1 MQNPTFVLPTCP
13 GGTRKV
19 YTFWKG
25 RVALYAIL
33 KALDIGPG
41 DRVLLPGYTCM
52 VVPSAVM
59 FAGAQPLYADVEAAS
74 YNVTL
79 GTLEAALQKC
89 PPPRPKAV
97 IIQHTYGIPVEA
109 APIIEWARS
118 EGMPVI
124 EDCAHVKGSSYH
136 GAPCGSLGDAAFFSS
151 QWNKPISTG
160 LGGWAVANNPAIA
173 DNLRQVRK
181 SFLAPNVGEIIRLRL
196 QVYAHAALFRPRL
209 FWPLMNL
216 YRRLSE
222 WGITIGSSCP
232 KELSLAEPSRYGKTM
247 SAFQEGLLH
256 RGQTRAD
263 ANIKQR
269 RRLTVIYQQELAAA
283 NFSLPLIPPN
293 STVTYVRYPVRVKN
307 KDALLSVAQRESME
321 MGDWFV
327 SPLHPLTDS
336 WEQLAYEKGSCPMA
350 EELCRTTVN
359 LPTHSKVTTSE
370 ARKLLATVTTVGES
384 CD

>member
-1 MQNPTFVLPTCP
+1 MMQHPKFVLP
-13 GGTRKV
+13 GGPEGTPKV

-33 KALDIGPG
+33 KALDIGSG

-124 EDCAHVKGSSYH
+124 EDCAHVMGSSYH

-151 QWNKPISTG
+151 QWNKPITTG
-160 LGGWAVANNPAIA
+160 LGGWAVANNQVLAQRLSLVRGSFKNPG
-173 DNLRQVRK
+173 LSEVRK
-181 SFLAPNVGEIIRLRL
+181 LRLLVAAHQRLLRPKLYWQLMGLYRWLSHLGLVTGSSEKDEFRNAMPRRYALTMSWFQERLLSRRMVEIETIIRGRGQL
-196 QVYAHAALFRPRL
+196 AALYERE
-209 FWPLMNL
+209 
-216 YRRLSE
+216 LSE
-222 WGITIGSSCP
+222 AGI
-232 KELSLAEPSRYGKTM
+232 
-247 SAFQEGLLH
+247 
-256 RGQTRAD
+256 
-263 ANIKQR
+263 
-269 RRLTVIYQQELAAA
+269 
-283 NFSLPLIPPN
+283 SLPRIPPN
-293 STVTYVRYPVRVKN
+293 SSAVFLRYPILVRDK
-307 KDALLSVAQRESME
+307 KDFLQKARERRLE
-321 MGDWFV
+321 VGDWFV
-327 SPLHPLTDS
+327 SPLHPLEDNWDQFGYHQGT
-336 WEQLAYEKGSCPMA
+336 CPVA
-350 EELCRTTVN
+350 ESLCERVVN
-359 LPTHSKVTTSE
+359 LPTLTGDSHGE
-370 ARKLLATVTTVGES
+370 ALRIIQALLH
-384 CD
+384 